1 MQEEGNNKPTRQD
14 DEIDLI
20 ELARKIW
27 AERKLIVKTAGVFLA
42 LGLLVAFGSTVEY
55 KSEARL
61 LPELRKEEGG
71 ASGLISRFSGLA
83 GIDLGMAG
91 GVDAISPQLYPE
103 VLKSTPFMLHL
114 LNTRVEIP
122 SLDTTA
128 TVYEYMTELKKTSL
142 MGYIGKF
149 TIGLP
154 GTLMKLFRKK
164 EDALPAVPSQRKG
177 PIRITKKQY
186 KTIKSLQDRIQANI
200 NKQTG
205 IITVSVE
212 FPDPFLAAQVAE
224 EAVDYLQEYITGY
237 RTTKAANDLAFIR
250 EQHDRAREDFEQAQ
264 QALAAFRDR
273 NRNVISAR
281 AQSEEE
287 RLQAEYNL
295 AFNVYNSLAQQLEQA
310 RIKVQEETPVFQV
323 LDPVEVPVEK
333 SKPAKIKILIITALI
348 GVLLGMALVYF
359 KYKIQNIKEVHL
371 IKYKV

>member
-71 ASGLISRFSGLA
+71 ASGLISRFSGLSGLA

-149 TIGLP
+149 TVGLP
-154 GTLMKLFRKK
+154 GTIMKLFRK
-164 EDALPAVPSQRKG
+164 EDSQPANSSEKKG
-177 PIRITKKQY
+177 PIRITKMQY
-186 KTIKSLQDRIQANI
+186 ETIKELQDRIRANTDQK
-200 NKQTG
+200 NG
-205 IITVSVE
+205 VITVSAE
-212 FPDPFLAAQVAE
+212 FPDPELAAQVAE
-224 EAVDYLQEYITGY
+224 EAVDYLQEYITDY
-237 RTTKAANDLAFIR
+237 RTNKAANDLAFIR

-264 QALAAFRDR
+264 QALATFRDQ

-323 LDPVEVPVEK
+323 LNPVEVPVEK
-333 SKPAKIKILIITALI
+333 SKPKKLIILIVSAFLGVLI
-348 GVLLGMALVYF
+348 GMVLVYF
-359 KYKIQNIKEVHL
+359 RYAVQSIKENL
-371 IKYKV
+371 SD

>member
-1 MQEEGNNKPTRQD
+1 MQEEGNNKPTRQE

-42 LGLLVAFGSTVEY
+42 LGLLVAFGSTTEY
-55 KSEARL
+55 RSEARL

-83 GIDLGMAG
+83 GIDLGMMG

-114 LNTRVEIP
+114 LNTRVQIP

-149 TIGLP
+149 TVGLP
-154 GTLMKLFRKK
+154 GTIMKLFRK
-164 EDALPAVPSQRKG
+164 EDSQPANSSEKKG
-177 PIRITKKQY
+177 PIRITKMQY
-186 KTIKSLQDRIQANI
+186 ETIQELQNRIRANTDQK
-200 NKQTG
+200 NG
-205 IITVSVE
+205 VITVSAE
-212 FPDPFLAAQVAE
+212 FPDPELAAQVAE
-224 EAVDYLQEYITGY
+224 EAVDYLQEYITDY
-237 RTTKAANDLAFIR
+237 RTTKAANDLAFIQ

-264 QALAAFRDR
+264 QALATFRDQ

-310 RIKVQEETPVFQV
+310 RIKVQEETPVYTQ
-323 LDPVEVPVEK
+323 LDPVKIPAEK
-333 SKPAKIKILIITALI
+333 SKPRRMVILSIFCILSVTLSILWIVIKSLFTR
-348 GVLLGMALVYF
+348 
-359 KYKIQNIKEVHL
+359 
-371 IKYKV
+371 

>member
-1 MQEEGNNKPTRQD
+1 MQEEGNNKPTRQE

-42 LGLLVAFGSTVEY
+42 LGLLVAFGSTTEY
-55 KSEARL
+55 RSEARL

-83 GIDLGMAG
+83 GIDLGMMG

-114 LNTRVEIP
+114 LNTRVQIP
-122 SLDTTA
+122 YLDTTT
-128 TVYEYMTELKKTSL
+128 TVYEYMTELKTTSL

-149 TIGLP
+149 TVGLP
-154 GTLMKLFRKK
+154 GTIMKLFRK
-164 EDALPAVPSQRKG
+164 EDSQPANPSEKKG
-177 PIRITKKQY
+177 PIRITKRQY
-186 KTIKSLQDRIQANI
+186 ETIKELQDRIRANTDQK
-200 NKQTG
+200 NG
-205 IITVSVE
+205 VITVSAE
-212 FPDPFLAAQVAE
+212 FPDPELAAQVAE

-237 RTTKAANDLAFIR
+237 RTTKAANVLAFIQ

-264 QALAAFRDR
+264 QALATFRDR

-333 SKPAKIKILIITALI
+333 SKPKKLIIFIVSAFLGVLI
-348 GVLLGMALVYF
+348 GLVLVYF
-359 KYKIQNIKEVHL
+359 KYTFRNIKEN
-371 IKYKV
+371 ISD

>member
-1 MQEEGNNKPTRQD
+1 MQEEGNNKPTRQE

-27 AERKLIVKTAGVFLA
+27 AERKLIAKTAGVFLA
-42 LGLLVAFGSTVEY
+42 LGLLVAFGSTTEY
-55 KSEARL
+55 RSGARL
-61 LPELRKEEGG
+61 LPELRKEEAG
-71 ASGLISRFSGLA
+71 ASGLMSRFSGLSGLA
-83 GIDLGMAG
+83 GIDLGMMG

-114 LNTRVEIP
+114 LNTRVDIP

-149 TIGLP
+149 TVGLP
-154 GTLMKLFRKK
+154 GTLMKLFRK
-164 EDALPAVPSQRKG
+164 EDETIPETRTGNTG
-177 PIRITKKQY
+177 PIRITKRQY
-186 KTIKSLQDRIQANI
+186 EAIEELEERIRANTDQK
-200 NKQTG
+200 NG
-205 IITVSVE
+205 VITVSAE
-212 FPDPFLAAQVAE
+212 FPDPVLASRVAQ
-224 EAVDYLQEYITGY
+224 EAIDYLQEYITGY
-237 RTTKAANDLAFIR
+237 RTTKAAHDLAFIQ

-264 QALAAFRDR
+264 QALATFRDR

-333 SKPAKIKILIITALI
+333 SKPRRMVILTILIILSVSLSMLWI
-348 GVLLGMALVYF
+348 V
-359 KYKIQNIKEVHL
+359 IKHL
-371 IKYKV
+371 FIR

>member
-1 MQEEGNNKPTRQD
+1 
-14 DEIDLI
+14 
-20 ELARKIW
+20 
-27 AERKLIVKTAGVFLA
+27 
-42 LGLLVAFGSTVEY
+42 
-55 KSEARL
+55 
-61 LPELRKEEGG
+61 
-71 ASGLISRFSGLA
+71 
-83 GIDLGMAG
+83 
-91 GVDAISPQLYPE
+91 VDAISPQLYPE

-128 TVYEYMTELKKTSL
+128 TVYKYMTELKKTSL

-149 TIGLP
+149 TVGLP

-164 EDALPAVPSQRKG
+164 EEALPAVPSQRKG

-200 NKQTG
+200 NTQTG

-212 FPDPFLAAQVAE
+212 FPDPELAAQVAE
-224 EAVDYLQEYITGY
+224 EAVDYLQEYITDY

-250 EQHDRAREDFEQAQ
+250 EQHDRARGDFEQAQ
-264 QALAAFRDR
+264 QALATFRDR

-323 LDPVEVPVEK
+323 LEPVKIPVVK
-333 SKPAKIKILIITALI
+333 FKPRRKTYLLISIFVGLIMGLIITYL
-348 GVLLGMALVYF
+348 
-359 KYKIQNIKEVHL
+359 KNILK
-371 IKYKV
+371 